1 MILKATCASLCIILV
16 CVIAISYY
24 MNNEGF
30 LDRHVI
36 SQNDLVDKQSVKCIK
51 DVPKGPG
58 YGAVY
63 QYIKNTNT
71 LNWYPTPE
79 IAASWDLNWSNAK
92 YVEDCS
98 TMKLGSTL
106 SRNTM
111 NTGAVAGAGAGA
123 AGLCSAP
130 GAAGAAGAAKPGVA
144 SAAGSAPG
152 PVGLVGPVA
161 GSAPGPVGLVGPVA
175 GAGAVGLG
183 TVGPVGLGTVGPVPS
198 KVSLSDTGYTAM
210 VLQQKSDLLKDIQKI
225 VKNEILSNRATEYID
240 KNAVSVPTLAIAQG
254 AEYNANASCDHDM
267 SQYIK
272 KDAIPCW
279 GCSLDY

>member
-71 LNWYPTPE
+71 LNWYPTPD
-79 IAASWDLNWSNAK
+79 IAASWDLNYSNAN

-111 NTGAVAGAGAGA
+111 NTGAAAGAGPK
-123 AGLCSAP
+123 LCSAP
-130 GAAGAAGAAKPGVA
+130 GAVGAGAGAVGAVGAGGAVGAVGAKAGVA

-152 PVGLVGPVA
+152 PGAAAAVG
-161 GSAPGPVGLVGPVA
+161 A
-175 GAGAVGLG
+175 GAVGAGVGAVGLG
-183 TVGPVGLGTVGPVPS
+183 TVGPVHS

-240 KNAVSVPTLAIAQG
+240 KNAVSAPTLAIAQG

>member
-24 MNNEGF
+24 INKEGF

-51 DVPKGPG
+51 DVSKGPG

-79 IAASWDLNWSNAK
+79 IAASWDLNWSNAN

-111 NTGAVAGAGAGA
+111 NTGAAAGAEPK
-123 AGLCSAP
+123 LCSAP
-130 GAAGAAGAAKPGVA
+130 GAVGAGAGAVGAGAGAVGAGAVGAGAVGAVGAKAGVA

-152 PVGLVGPVA
+152 PGPGAAVG
-161 GSAPGPVGLVGPVA
+161 
-175 GAGAVGLG
+175 GAGA
-183 TVGPVGLGTVGPVPS
+183 VGLGTVGPVPS

-240 KNAVSVPTLAIAQG
+240 KNAVSAPTLAIAQG

>member
-1 MILKATCASLCIILV
+1 MIIKATCASLCIILV

-24 MNNEGF
+24 INKEGF

-51 DVPKGPG
+51 DVSKGPG

-71 LNWYPTPE
+71 LNWYPTPD
-79 IAASWDLNWSNAK
+79 IAASWDLNYSNAN

-111 NTGAVAGAGAGA
+111 NTGAAAGAGPKLCSAPGEVGAGA
-123 AGLCSAP
+123 AGAV
-130 GAAGAAGAAKPGVA
+130 GAVGAKAGVA

-152 PVGLVGPVA
+152 PGAVA
-161 GSAPGPVGLVGPVA
+161 V
-175 GAGAVGLG
+175 GAGVGA
-183 TVGPVGLGTVGPVPS
+183 VGLGTVGPVPS

-240 KNAVSVPTLAIAQG
+240 KNAVSAPTLAIAQG